1 MLLFF
6 VFSFTLYALPAAA
19 GGLVPCGGEGEP
31 QCEFKHLVAL
41 IVRLINYLITMAA
54 LVAIHRVLTIGFDLA
69 TSLGNPEKIKK
80 QRQGLTQAV
89 VGFAIIV
96 LAFTFVNLLVNGLF
110 GKPGAERKWW
120 NPECIYDITEIEKKC
135 PL

>member
-1 MLLFF
+1 MVLVLSGLP
-6 VFSFTLYALPAAA
+6 FSAHAAL
-19 GGLVPCGGEGEP
+19 VTCGGAEQK
-31 QCEFKHLVAL
+31 QCDFEDLVGL
-41 IVRLINYLITMAA
+41 IVRLVNYLITMAA
-54 LVAIHRVLTIGFDLA
+54 IVAMHRVLTVGFDLA

-80 QRQGLTQAV
+80 SKQGLTQAV

-110 GKPGAERKWW
+110 GKPGAPRKWW
-120 NPECIYDITEIEKKC
+120 DPKCIYDITEIEKPC